1 MTEQEQFREEKLVIA
16 LRLLRVNGQLRAIAE
31 KADAGTMTVSEVLDE
46 LKVIEKALIAIDP
59 ELTISNLDEYQ
70 ANLFDNELPDT
81 NEAD

>member
-59 ELTISNLDEYQ
+59 ELTIANLEEYQ